1 MATKKLSK
9 PMETVLLTADA
20 DGWIEKYNAPTHTSV
35 ALMDRGL
42 VTAVKHR
49 RHHDSDYPDAL
60 GSPGHWLTDAG
71 KAKVAELR
79 AAVARQDPNAV
90 RCANPAC
97 GEPVKVR
104 TASKSGYSHINPVLD
119 GTHLAQPAMPQP
131 EVPEIR
137 AGDLIEIR
145 RPNERR
151 WAIRVEAYYGQNG
164 WRGTQIRMVDGKPSR
179 TRYTGTLKPGE
190 YTIIER
196 AKPAAEPCRGC
207 GGRPMTSGG
216 HNHRAGCETANP
228 RAVAAEQPRKTV
240 TASVK
245 LTESQID
252 ALHWLGAPTKVRE
265 TWYHPHGRTM
275 KALRVRGLIANNE
288 LTHEG
293 EAVYLASEP
302 SARLPIE
309 FRHAWAG
316 TKALTSEPAPAVE
329 PDGPA
334 CLADEP
340 DNGWE
345 AITAHGQLIYWRRKL
360 SDQTWLA
367 VRQIEA
373 GWRWQH
379 LGPRSGHVNAEGT
392 NRTVNAARQA
402 ADDQLPRVEPDGP
415 ACLTD
420 GEAGELSAKTR
431 AAIAGML
438 GNVERERLPSLDE
451 LIQIIRRY
459 GNAYGKS
466 QAVAEVDLE
475 HIRNVLRVLYREAGR

>member
-1 MATKKLSK
+1 MATKKLSPNIVK
-9 PMETVLLTADA
+9 VLHAADA
-20 DGWIEKYNAPTHTSV
+20 DGWIRKSEAPVSTSM
-35 ALMDRGL
+35 ALIDRDLIGVLHVISRGDGSGL
-42 VTAVKHR
+42 VR
-49 RHHDSDYPDAL
+49 R
-60 GSPGHWLTDAG
+60 GHYLTKAG

-79 AAVARQDPNAV
+79 AAQ
-90 RCANPAC
+90 CAK
-97 GEPVKVR
+97 PVCDVHDND
-104 TASKSGYSHINPVLD
+104 A
-119 GTHLAQPAMPQP
+119 
-131 EVPEIR
+131 PEIR

-179 TRYTGTLKPGE
+179 TRYTGELKPGE
-190 YTIIER
+190 YIIVER

-207 GGRPMTSGG
+207 GGRPITSGG

-302 SARLPIE
+302 STRLPIE

-334 CLADEP
+334 CLADRPEDQVP
-340 DNGWE
+340 LVRLNQMQAKRQTAAERGEILTPVE
-345 AITAHGQLIYWRRKL
+345 AVLWQVVEYANMVRTWGMSDQQCRDKLNDIEQAIRKL
-360 SDQTWLA
+360 EQ
-367 VRQIEA
+367 R
-373 GWRWQH
+373 
-379 LGPRSGHVNAEGT
+379 
-392 NRTVNAARQA
+392 
-402 ADDQLPRVEPDGP
+402 
-415 ACLTD
+415 
-420 GEAGELSAKTR
+420 
-431 AAIAGML
+431 
-438 GNVERERLPSLDE
+438 
-451 LIQIIRRY
+451 
-459 GNAYGKS
+459 
-466 QAVAEVDLE
+466 
-475 HIRNVLRVLYREAGR
+475 